1 MAVAALVKIA
11 GFTKRTFGITIMIGQ
26 VTKEGVF
33 AGKNTVKHLIDRGE
47 LLPGERLP
55 TVRALAVD
63 AALAP
68 NTVAR
73 AYRELEAAGYL
84 EGRGRA
90 GTFVVDEPPPVTG
103 EAEGALADAA
113 DRYLVRAKQL
123 GFDATAATHAL
134 DVATRRKR

>member
-1 MAVAALVKIA
+1 MAFRIEIVPGGPPKSAQAREALR
-11 GFTKRTFGITIMIGQ
+11 G
-26 VTKEGVF
+26 
-33 AGKNTVKHLIDRGE
+33 LIDRGE

-55 TVRALAVD
+55 TVRVLAAD

-73 AYRELEAAGYL
+73 AYRELEEAGYL

-103 EAEGALADAA
+103 DAEAALADAA
-113 DRYLVRAKQL
+113 DRYLARAKQL
-123 GFDATAATHAL
+123 GFDAPAATDAL
-134 DVATRRKR
+134 NAVSRRKR

>member
-1 MAVAALVKIA
+1 MNEPGTPLRLWYHRAHGVQDRDRARWPTRVGA
-11 GFTKRTFGITIMIGQ
+11 GT
-26 VTKEGVF
+26 
-33 AGKNTVKHLIDRGE
+33 RGE

-55 TVRALAVD
+55 TVRALAAD

-90 GTFVVDEPPPVTG
+90 GTFVVEEPPPATG
-103 EAEGALADAA
+103 DAEAALADAA

-134 DVATRRKR
+134 DAATRRKR

>member
-1 MAVAALVKIA
+1 MAFRIEIVPGGPPASAQAREVL
-11 GFTKRTFGITIMIGQ
+11 RD
-26 VTKEGVF
+26 
-33 AGKNTVKHLIDRGE
+33 LIDRGE
-47 LLPGERLP
+47 ILPGERLP

-68 NTVAR
+68 NTIAR

-90 GTFVVDEPPPVTG
+90 GTFVVDEPPPVSG
-103 EAEGALADAA
+103 DAEAALAEAA
-113 DRYLVRAKQL
+113 GRYLVRAKQL

-134 DVATRRKR
+134 DVVTRRKR

>member
-1 MAVAALVKIA
+1 MAFRIETVPGGPPKSAQAREALR
-11 GFTKRTFGITIMIGQ
+11 G
-26 VTKEGVF
+26 
-33 AGKNTVKHLIDRGE
+33 LIDRGE

-63 AALAP
+63 ATLAP

-73 AYRELEAAGYL
+73 AYRELEEAGYL

-103 EAEGALADAA
+103 DAEAALGEAA
-113 DRYLVRAKQL
+113 DRYLARAKQL

-134 DVATRRKR
+134 DAATRRKP

>member
-1 MAVAALVKIA
+1 MAFRIEIVPGGPPASAQAREAL
-11 GFTKRTFGITIMIGQ
+11 RD
-26 VTKEGVF
+26 
-33 AGKNTVKHLIDRGE
+33 LIDGGE

-68 NTVAR
+68 NTIAR

-103 EAEGALADAA
+103 DAEAALADAA

-134 DVATRRKR
+134 DVATRRTR

>member
-1 MAVAALVKIA
+1 MALRIEIVPGGPPASAQARDAL
-11 GFTKRTFGITIMIGQ
+11 RD
-26 VTKEGVF
+26 
-33 AGKNTVKHLIDRGE
+33 LIDRGE

-63 AALAP
+63 ATLAP

-73 AYRELEAAGYL
+73 AYRELEEAGYL

-103 EAEGALADAA
+103 NAETALADAA

-134 DVATRRKR
+134 DAATRRKP

>member
-1 MAVAALVKIA
+1 MFRIEIVPGGPPASAQAREAL
-11 GFTKRTFGITIMIGQ
+11 RD
-26 VTKEGVF
+26 
-33 AGKNTVKHLIDRGE
+33 LIDRGE

-55 TVRALAVD
+55 TVRALAAD

-73 AYRELEAAGYL
+73 AYRELEEAGYL

-103 EAEGALADAA
+103 DAEAALADAA

-123 GFDATAATHAL
+123 GFDASAATHAL
-134 DVATRRKR
+134 DAATRRTR

>member
-1 MAVAALVKIA
+1 MAFRIEIVPGGPPASAQAREAL
-11 GFTKRTFGITIMIGQ
+11 RD
-26 VTKEGVF
+26 
-33 AGKNTVKHLIDRGE
+33 LIDRGE

-90 GTFVVDEPPPVTG
+90 GTFVVDEPPPVSG
-103 EAEGALADAA
+103 DAEAALADAA

-123 GFDATAATHAL
+123 GFDATAATRAL
-134 DVATRRKR
+134 NVATRRKR

>member
-1 MAVAALVKIA
+1 MAFRIEIVPGGPSASAQAREVL
-11 GFTKRTFGITIMIGQ
+11 RD
-26 VTKEGVF
+26 
-33 AGKNTVKHLIDRGE
+33 LIDRGE

-55 TVRALAVD
+55 TVRALAAD

-73 AYRELEAAGYL
+73 AYRELEEAGYL

-90 GTFVVDEPPPVTG
+90 GTFVVDQPPPVTG
-103 EAEGALADAA
+103 DAEAALADAA

-134 DVATRRKR
+134 KAVSRRTR

>member
-1 MAVAALVKIA
+1 MAFRIEIVPGGPPKSAQAREALR
-11 GFTKRTFGITIMIGQ
+11 G
-26 VTKEGVF
+26 
-33 AGKNTVKHLIDRGE
+33 LIDRGE

-55 TVRALAVD
+55 TVRVLAAD

-73 AYRELEAAGYL
+73 AYRELEEAGYL

-103 EAEGALADAA
+103 DSETALADAA

-123 GFDATAATHAL
+123 GFDAKAASSAL
-134 DVATRRKR
+134 DGAVRRKG

>member
-1 MAVAALVKIA
+1 MARLRRRRHARSL
-11 GFTKRTFGITIMIGQ
+11 RD
-26 VTKEGVF
+26 
-33 AGKNTVKHLIDRGE
+33 LIDRGE

-55 TVRALAVD
+55 TVRALAAD

-90 GTFVVDEPPPVTG
+90 GTFVVDQPPPVTG
-103 EAEGALADAA
+103 DAEAALADAA
-113 DRYLVRAKQL
+113 DRYLVRASSS
-123 GFDATAATHAL
+123 GSMP
-134 DVATRRKR
+134 RRRPTL

>member
-1 MAVAALVKIA
+1 MAFRIEIVPGGPHASAQAREALR
-11 GFTKRTFGITIMIGQ
+11 G
-26 VTKEGVF
+26 
-33 AGKNTVKHLIDRGE
+33 LIDRGE

-55 TVRALAVD
+55 TVRALAAD

-73 AYRELEAAGYL
+73 AYRELEQAGYL

-90 GTFVVDEPPPVTG
+90 GTFVVDEPPPATDD
-103 EAEGALADAA
+103 AETALADAV

-123 GFDATAATHAL
+123 GFDATAATQA
-134 DVATRRKR
+134 VEAATRRAER

>member
-1 MAVAALVKIA
+1 MGLRIEIVPGGPPASAQAREAL
-11 GFTKRTFGITIMIGQ
+11 RD
-26 VTKEGVF
+26 
-33 AGKNTVKHLIDRGE
+33 LIDRGE

-55 TVRALAVD
+55 TVRALAAD

-73 AYRELEAAGYL
+73 AYRELEQAGYL

-90 GTFVVDEPPPVTG
+90 GTFVVDEPPPVT
-103 EAEGALADAA
+103 EDAEVALADAA

-123 GFDATAATHAL
+123 GFDATAATHA
-134 DVATRRKR
+134 VEAATRRAER

>member
-1 MAVAALVKIA
+1 MTLRIEIVPGGPPASAQAREVL
-11 GFTKRTFGITIMIGQ
+11 RD
-26 VTKEGVF
+26 
-33 AGKNTVKHLIDRGE
+33 LIDRGE

-55 TVRALAVD
+55 TVRALAAD

-73 AYRELEAAGYL
+73 AYRELEQAGYL

-90 GTFVVDEPPPVTG
+90 GTFVVDEPPPATDDAAV
-103 EAEGALADAA
+103 ALADAA

-123 GFDATAATHAL
+123 GFDATAATHA
-134 DVATRRKR
+134 VEAATRRAER

>member
-1 MAVAALVKIA
+1 MAFRIEIVPGGPPASAQAREAL
-11 GFTKRTFGITIMIGQ
+11 RD
-26 VTKEGVF
+26 
-33 AGKNTVKHLIDRGE
+33 LIDRGE

-73 AYRELEAAGYL
+73 AYRELEEAGYL

-90 GTFVVDEPPPVTG
+90 GTFVVDEPPPVSG
-103 EAEGALADAA
+103 DAEAALTDAA
-113 DRYLVRAKQL
+113 DRYLLRAKQL

-134 DVATRRKR
+134 DPARGRKR

>member
-1 MAVAALVKIA
+1 MAFRIEIVPGGAPASAQAREAL
-11 GFTKRTFGITIMIGQ
+11 RD
-26 VTKEGVF
+26 
-33 AGKNTVKHLIDRGE
+33 LIDRGE

-55 TVRALAVD
+55 TVRALAAN

-68 NTVAR
+68 NTIAR
-73 AYRELEAAGYL
+73 AYRELEEAGYL

-103 EAEGALADAA
+103 GAEAALADAA

-134 DVATRRKR
+134 DVATRRTR

>member
-1 MAVAALVKIA
+1 MAFRIEIVPGGPPKSAQAREALR
-11 GFTKRTFGITIMIGQ
+11 G
-26 VTKEGVF
+26 
-33 AGKNTVKHLIDRGE
+33 LIDRGE

-55 TVRALAVD
+55 TVRVLAAD

-73 AYRELEAAGYL
+73 AYRELEEAGYL

-103 EAEGALADAA
+103 DAEAALADAA
-113 DRYLVRAKQL
+113 DRYLARAQQL
-123 GFDATAATHAL
+123 GFDAKAATDAL
-134 DVATRRKR
+134 DAPVRRKG